1 MKNCPILL
9 REQALNVIKD
19 KTETTAANRGLILI
33 DTKYEFGS
41 EQKILKRLFYYMDC
55 YCAELKMT
63 ELDILLN
70 DENYEIFYSLFN
82 SVMMK
87 DYEPVI

>member
-19 KTETTAANRGLILI
+19 KTEITT
-33 DTKYEFGS
+33 
-41 EQKILKRLFYYMDC
+41 EQKILKKLLYYMDC
-55 YCAELKMT
+55 YCVELKMT

-70 DENYEIFYSLFN
+70 DENYEIFYSLFD

-87 DYEPVI
+87 NHVLEA

>member
-19 KTETTAANRGLILI
+19 KTEITP
-33 DTKYEFGS
+33 
-41 EQKILKRLFYYMDC
+41 EQKILKKLLYYMDC
-55 YCAELKMT
+55 YCVELKMT

-70 DENYEIFYSLFN
+70 DKNYEIFYSLFD

-87 DYEPVI
+87 NYFVEA

>member
-19 KTETTAANRGLILI
+19 KTEITT
-33 DTKYEFGS
+33 
-41 EQKILKRLFYYMDC
+41 EQKILKKLLYYMDC

-70 DENYEIFYSLFN
+70 DENYEIFYSLFD

-87 DYEPVI
+87 NHVLEA

>member
-19 KTETTAANRGLILI
+19 KTEITT
-33 DTKYEFGS
+33 
-41 EQKILKRLFYYMDC
+41 EQKILKKLLYYMDC
-55 YCAELKMT
+55 YCEELKMT

-70 DENYEIFYSLFN
+70 DKNYQIFYSICD

-87 DYEPVI
+87 NYFVEA

>member
-19 KTETTAANRGLILI
+19 KTEIT
-33 DTKYEFGS
+33 S
-41 EQKILKRLFYYMDC
+41 EQKILKKLLYYMDC
-55 YCAELKMT
+55 YCVELKMT

-70 DENYEIFYSLFN
+70 DENYEIFYSLFD

-87 DYEPVI
+87 NYFVEV

>member
-19 KTETTAANRGLILI
+19 KTEITT
-33 DTKYEFGS
+33 
-41 EQKILKRLFYYMDC
+41 EQKILKKLLYYMDC

-70 DENYEIFYSLFN
+70 DKNYEIFYSLFD

-87 DYEPVI
+87 NYFVEA